1 MIKEF
6 YCELSI
12 PIPIPIE
19 SKKVDKIL
27 IKYDPDLLNLYYSTD
42 EGNFTYYA
50 KNPSFSM
57 QNGEESIKKYLGIC
71 LGIEEISFVQT
82 DIHGVPKTLF
92 AVVRVAEKN
101 CFGDIDGY
109 ETMLRIKIKS
119 VSSKPIK
126 NQIEA
131 YQDKY
136 CKLQK
141 INREIKRLEHQ
152 KRKLFKV
159 IS

>member
-12 PIPIPIE
+12 PIPIGSE
-19 SKKVDKIL
+19 KVDKIL
-27 IKYDPDLLNLYYSTD
+27 IKYDPDLLNLYYSVD
-42 EGNFTYYA
+42 EGNFTYHA

-57 QNGEESIKKYLGIC
+57 QNDEESIKKYLESC
-71 LGIEEISFVQT
+71 LGIEETSFVQT

-109 ETMLRIKIKS
+109 RDTMLRIKIKS

-136 CKLQK
+136 YKLQK
-141 INREIKRLEHQ
+141 INWEIKKLEYQ

>member
-12 PIPIPIE
+12 SIPINPIKSE
-19 SKKVDKIL
+19 KIDKIL
-27 IKYDPDLLNLYYSTD
+27 IKYDPDLLNLYYSAD

-57 QNGEESIKKYLGIC
+57 QNDEESIKKYLGIC
-71 LGIEEISFVQT
+71 LGIEETSFVQT

-109 ETMLRIKIKS
+109 RDHVKDKDKIGIIKTNQKS
-119 VSSKPIK
+119 
-126 NQIEA
+126 NQS
-131 YQDKY
+131 
-136 CKLQK
+136 LS
-141 INREIKRLEHQ
+141 R
-152 KRKLFKV
+152 
-159 IS
+159 